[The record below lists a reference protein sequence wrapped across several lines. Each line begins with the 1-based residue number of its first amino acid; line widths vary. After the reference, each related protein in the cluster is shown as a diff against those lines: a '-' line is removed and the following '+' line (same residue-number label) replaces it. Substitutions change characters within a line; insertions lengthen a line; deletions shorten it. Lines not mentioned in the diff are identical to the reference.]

1 MTENQRPQDPTYT
14 DPPANAGS
22 TRERS
27 ATTFPAAAAP
37 QTTDPYSQSGGTSG
51 TSRKDAVKDEAG
63 EVARTAKESAQN
75 VAETART
82 EAANVASEVKASTK
96 DLLAQARTD
105 LTHQAGAQQQKVADG
120 LRSVS
125 NELHAM
131 ARASDRPGVAS
142 DLVRQAAERSSS
154 VASWLDARDPGS
166 LLDEVKAFARQR
178 PGTFLLLA
186 AGAGVLAGRLSRSL
200 SAGAPEPTARSTAGA
215 TPDYS
220 GDQYRGDQYR
230 RDQSNE
236 GQYRAGQYREG
247 QYREGQYAGEPYGA
261 GQGAPGG
268 YAPSGGA
275 VPPPPVQVPGPATT
289 TAGFDGGAPGRYGGE
304 GSQAGENMYAGAT
317 SAASPLD
324 SPQLA
329 ENPRSGNRMADDPL
343 RDKDLADDPMGND
356 PLTRDRSADGQTGR
370 P

>member
-1 MTENQRPQDPTYT
+1 MTENQWPEDPTYT
-14 DPPANAGS
+14 DPAATAGS
-22 TRERS
+22 TAERS
-27 ATTFPAAAAP
+27 ATTFRGSEAP
-37 QTTDPYSQSGGTSG
+37 RTTGPYAQSGGTSG
-51 TSRKDAVKDEAG
+51 TSRKEAVRDEAG
-63 EVARTAKESAQN
+63 EVARTARDSAQN
-75 VAETART
+75 VAETAKT
-82 EAANVASEVKASTK
+82 EAANVASEVKATTK

-125 NELHAM
+125 NELQAM
-131 ARASDRPGVAS
+131 ARASDQPGVAS

-154 VASWLDARDPGS
+154 VASWLDSRDPGS
-166 LLDEVKAFARQR
+166 LLDEVKTFARQR

-200 SAGAPEPTARSTAGA
+200 SAGAPESTARSTAGA
-215 TPDYS
+215 TPDYG
-220 GDQYRGDQYR
+220 GDQYRGDQY
-230 RDQSNE
+230 SE
-236 GQYRAGQYREG
+236 GQNREG
-247 QYREGQYAGEPYGA
+247 QYRGEPYGA
-261 GQGAPGG
+261 GQGVPGG

-275 VPPPPVQVPGPATT
+275 VPPPPVQVPGPSTT
-289 TAGFDGGAPGRYGGE
+289 TAGFDGGAPGTP

-329 ENPRSGNRMADDPL
+329 ENPWSGNRMADDPL
-343 RDKDLADDPMGND
+343 GDKDLADDPMGKD